1 MYIKSTNL
9 MLYGMIRC
17 TSMHNVRSAGVS
29 FSSKVHGTTR
39 RTPQYCARGSM
50 HTYSSAL
57 DEITI
62 VRPDDWHLHVRDG
75 PGLDSV
81 VPLSAAQFGRAI
93 IMPNLVPPVTNTAM
107 ALDYKNRIL
116 NAVPAEYSA
125 RFTPLMTLYL
135 TDNTT
140 PEEIYQA
147 KEQGVV
153 ALKMYPAG
161 ATTNSDSG
169 VTDWRKCIDA
179 MKAMEE
185 VCVYAIMF
193 PCLIASFVIVSTYSR
208 VILIPFGGNINADAS
223 RGVLPLP
230 WWVRL

>member
-1 MYIKSTNL
+1 MQGIDGSFRHF
-9 MLYGMIRC
+9 LYSMFYGIIRC
-17 TSMHNVRSAGVS
+17 TRMHNVRSAGVS
-29 FSSKVHGTTR
+29 FSGKLHGTK
-39 RTPQYCARGSM
+39 RTVKYCARRSVQT
-50 HTYSSAL
+50 HSSAI

-107 ALDYKNRIL
+107 ALDYKTKIL
-116 NAVPAEYSA
+116 NAVPTQYSA

-169 VTDWRKCIDA
+169 VTDWKKCIDA

-185 VCVYAIMF
+185 VCVHH
-193 PCLIASFVIVSTYSR
+193 
-208 VILIPFGGNINADAS
+208 IPLNE
-223 RGVLPLP
+223 
-230 WWVRL
+230 